1 MSKVYA
7 HELRAMKDERYEKE
21 RRQRATIEIE
31 HCRLRVIQLATTG
44 SLVARFTCAYD
55 IINDVEIGLRV
66 RFPDTKFSILQNV
79 IIVDWA

>member
-7 HELRAMKDERYEKE
+7 HELRAMKDQRYEKE

-44 SLVARFTCAYD
+44 SSFGRFACPHD

-66 RFPDTKFSILQNV
+66 RFPDSKFSVLDNS
-79 IIVDWA
+79 IIVDWS